1 MHSLIPTEQINPRTE
16 DIDLL
21 STEDVLHRINAEDR
35 LVADAVAQA
44 IPQIAAVVDAIRTA
58 FEREPAGERGRLFYF
73 GAGTSGRLGV
83 LDASEC
89 PPTYGTP
96 PDWVQAFIAGGD
108 VALRQAVEGAEDSA
122 ELGAADAEK
131 AGLRAGDVA
140 VGISASGGAPY
151 VTAAMRAARERGA
164 VTACITCNAS
174 SPLAEAVEHV
184 IAVDTGPEVIAGSTR
199 MKAGTA
205 QKLILNMLTTGA
217 MIQLGKTYRNLMV
230 DVQPTNRKLRE
241 RARRMVGAL
250 GGVSPEEAERLL
262 AETDHQV
269 KPAILMARAT
279 LSPDEAREHL
289 RQSGGKLRPA
299 LLALG
304 VSTDLTSPLSPTT
317 PQGREKQG

>member
-1 MHSLIPTEQINPRTE
+1 MLEAAPTSQNPLDSLIPTEQVNPRTE

-21 STEDVLHRINAEDR
+21 PTEEVLRRINAEDR
-35 LVADAVAQA
+35 LVADAVTRA
-44 IPQIAAVVDAIRTA
+44 IPQIATVVDIIRSA
-58 FEREPAGERGRLFYF
+58 FEREGRLFYF

-108 VALRQAVEGAEDSA
+108 IALRQAVEGAEDSA
-122 ELGAADAEK
+122 ELGRADVEK

-151 VTAAMRAARERGA
+151 VVAAMQAARERGG
-164 VTACITCNAS
+164 VTACITCNAAS
-174 SPLAEAVEHV
+174 SLAAAVEHV
-184 IAVDTGPEVIAGSTR
+184 IAVDVGPEAVAGSTR

-217 MIQLGKTYRNLMV
+217 MIQLGKTYQNLMV

-241 RARRMVGAL
+241 RARRIVSAL
-250 GGVSPEEAERLL
+250 GGVSPEEAGRLL
-262 AETDHQV
+262 TETDHQV
-269 KPAILMARAT
+269 KPAILMARAA
-279 LSPDEAREHL
+279 LSPAKARDYL
-289 RQSGGKLRPA
+289 RQSGGKLRSA
-299 LLALG
+299 LLKL
-304 VSTDLTSPLSPTT
+304 
-317 PQGREKQG
+317 EKDR